1 MTTKLTIKIAVFR
14 CDLTLVAKY
23 VFSQALSHLEIRLA
37 GSEGDSTTGPTGAR
51 STRLNCIVQDL
62 SRDTTVDHI
71 WRAQLCATN
80 AGIFGNVYEKLSIY
94 DYDYDCLI
102 FLNTL

>member
-23 VFSQALSHLEIRLA
+23 AFSQALSHLEIRLA
-37 GSEGDSTTGPTGAR
+37 LSEADSTTGPIDAR

-62 SRDTTVDHI
+62 SRDTPVDHI
-71 WRAQLCATN
+71 WRAQICAPN
-80 AGIFGNVYEKLSIY
+80 AGIFCNVYEYI
-94 DYDYDCLI
+94 
-102 FLNTL
+102 

>member
-37 GSEGDSTTGPTGAR
+37 GSERDSTT
-51 STRLNCIVQDL
+51 
-62 SRDTTVDHI
+62 RDPP
-71 WRAQLCATN
+71 RPPYL
-80 AGIFGNVYEKLSIY
+80 GIIPRKKR
-94 DYDYDCLI
+94 I
-102 FLNTL
+102 FYCFP